1 MMSAESVVE
10 NRRAGNGSK
19 RGTPVMVAGLRAM
32 TNFDST
38 TVVLCDLDGVIWLA
52 HEPIHGSPEA
62 VQALRDAG
70 KRVLFV
76 TNNSFSTYDQ
86 QVAALGAIGID
97 ADGDVVTSAMA
108 AASVVQPGWRVL
120 VCGGEGLIQEMETA
134 GADVVVPYR
143 HRGAQGPFDA
153 VVVGFHREFDFE
165 VLSDAL
171 TAVRS
176 GARLI
181 GSNADANYPTP
192 QGPIPG
198 GGSILAAV
206 EKATGQKAVVT
217 GKPHEPMAELVKKMC
232 AGHHPR
238 NMLMV
243 GDLPATD
250 GAFAR
255 TIGCSY
261 ALVLSGMTTSSEGVD
276 ADVVAPTLHHVAQQ
290 LLSS

>member
-1 MMSAESVVE
+1 
-10 NRRAGNGSK
+10 
-19 RGTPVMVAGLRAM
+19 M

-38 TVVLCDLDGVIWLA
+38 SVVLCDLDGVIWLA
-52 HEPIHGSPEA
+52 HQPIHGSPEA

-86 QVAALGAIGID
+86 QLAALDAIGIS
-97 ADGDVVTSAMA
+97 AHGDVVTSAMA
-108 AASVVQPGWRVL
+108 AASVIQPGWRVL
-120 VCGGEGLIQEMETA
+120 VCGGEGLIQEIERA
-134 GADVVVPYR
+134 GAEVVVPYR
-143 HRGAQGPFDA
+143 QRGAQGPFDA

-171 TAVRS
+171 TAVRN
-176 GARLI
+176 GALLI

-192 QGPIPG
+192 HGPIPG

-206 EKATGQKAVVT
+206 EKATGHQAVVT
-217 GKPHEPMAELVKKMC
+217 GKPHQPMAELVKKMC
-232 AGHHPR
+232 DGHSPK

-243 GDLPATD
+243 GDVPATD

-255 TIGCSY
+255 AIGCSY
-261 ALVLSGMTTSSEGVD
+261 ALVLSGMTDSPEGID
-276 ADVVAPTLHHVAQQ
+276 ADVVAPSLHHVAQH
-290 LLSS
+290 LLGS